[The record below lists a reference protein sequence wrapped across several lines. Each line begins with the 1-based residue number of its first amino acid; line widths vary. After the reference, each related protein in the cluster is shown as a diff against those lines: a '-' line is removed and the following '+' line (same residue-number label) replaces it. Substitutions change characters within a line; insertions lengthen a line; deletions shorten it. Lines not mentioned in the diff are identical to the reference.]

1 MWLIATR
8 RRSIR
13 SDALEKLA
21 RLSAQ
26 SPSTDTTNSDFLR
39 LFKRCPNAS
48 STYVGDKG
56 KEYGVVKTA
65 SAMKLQE
72 LEAIL
77 ALCKSAP
84 FIESI
89 EVAEKL
95 LARLSPYL
103 AASYAQTLSPSPS
116 LRTFESS
123 PYEVLTYNLTSAV
136 LSLGLRHDQL
146 RTQATAALESYS
158 NGWATTAAEL
168 SAEQFDNDETDDYAA
183 DGELA
188 QVMTHSLSL
197 LGYLGAIAEHAGFW
211 NAYDR
216 LQIVQDVRKALTE
229 KFLIAFETALSI
241 VRNARSHQHGLREW
255 KRYAKHYAATGRPL
269 GAMTL
274 HDSFLKVVLA
284 SASLLVGTSPR
295 FTSQDSILDHLQ
307 TSVNSRDGA
316 AFRDPQ
322 ENSLAEGLT
331 RIAVEE
337 MERLENDLDYLQRV
351 GSAWQQQQASSV
363 KAKVLVTYLCCTV
376 YDNDEDIADAE
387 VLTTWLDN
395 VLSDP
400 AQSADHEL
408 AATVLRSMAIL
419 AKVSP
424 QLASSLGRSLPRV
437 IVQSNFDHR
446 TTSIA
451 AESLAAVLSLL
462 PQDAIITT
470 LYSLGNVISVAPMPD
485 RNPSVSPTLNGTS
498 RTARAGTVYNH
509 QHGSTISLTPSD
521 VDEPHHVHTTVVETI
536 VSVARNCKDPKITAL
551 ALSMLIQKV
560 GRSGKVVDAK
570 IITDSAFLGI
580 HSPPGEFRTLLKVYT
595 KLSHDALVSDDAATL
610 EAVSSFSKASTYH

>member
-1 MWLIATR
+1 MC

-13 SDALEKLA
+13 GNALEKLA

-26 SPSTDTTNSDFLR
+26 SPSTDGTNSDFLR

-56 KEYGVVKTA
+56 KDYGVVKTGN
-65 SAMKLQE
+65 AMKLQE

-123 PYEVLTYNLTSAV
+123 PYEVLAYNLTSAV
-136 LSLGLRHDQL
+136 LSLGLRHEQL
-146 RTQATAALESYS
+146 RAQAATALESYTH
-158 NGWATTAAEL
+158 GWTTAAAEL
-168 SAEQFDNDETDDYAA
+168 SVEQFDDDETDDYAA
-183 DGELA
+183 DSELA
-188 QVMTHSLSL
+188 RIMTQSLSL
-197 LGYLGAIAEHAGFW
+197 LGFLGAAAEHAEFW

-216 LQIVQDVRKALTE
+216 LQFVQDVRTALAE

-269 GAMTL
+269 GAMIL
-274 HDSFLKVVLA
+274 HDSFLKLVLA
-284 SASLLVGTSPR
+284 SASILVGTSPR
-295 FTSQDSILDHLQ
+295 LTSQSSVLDHLQ
-307 TSVNSRDGA
+307 TSLNSKDRTRLRDA
-316 AFRDPQ
+316 P

-331 RIAVEE
+331 KIAVEE

-395 VLSDP
+395 VLNDP

-419 AKVSP
+419 ARVSP

-437 IVQSNFDHR
+437 IVQGNFDNR
-446 TTSIA
+446 TTSVA

-470 LYSLGNVISVAPMPD
+470 LYSLGNVISVAPVPD
-485 RNPSVSPTLNGTS
+485 RNASASPTLNGTS
-498 RTARAGTVYNH
+498 RTTRTGGVYNN
-509 QHGSTISLTPSD
+509 QNGSTISLTPSD
-521 VDEPHHVHTTVVETI
+521 VEEPHHVHTTVVETI

-560 GRSGKVVDAK
+560 GRSGKAVDAK

-595 KLSHDALVSDDAATL
+595 KLSHDALVSDDAAKL
-610 EAVSSFSKASTYH
+610 EAVSFVFTPTTHS